1 MGFFICGTSL
11 FQNNA
16 SVLDHFPE
24 AVEGG
29 FRVGEAVVPAFLG
42 VAVVFR
48 AGDEFLV
55 FIFSRIAGARLA
67 IGFGERFHQRD

>member
-1 MGFFICGTSL
+1 MKMRRSVKGAPLDALL
-11 FQNNA
+11 FYADA
-16 SVLDHFPE
+16 SVFDHFPE

-29 FRVGEAVVPAFLG
+29 FRISKAVVPAFLG

-55 FIFSRIAGARLA
+55 FIFFKR
-67 IGFGERFHQRD
+67 RFPALVFQT